1 MKTLKVWRI
10 RSADWFNF
18 IDNPEISWFMAL
30 VKKHNKHMFTT
41 IVQQTIMGDPNSGSD
56 WTIIQ
61 TFLVPMR
68 FGLSSFSI

>member
-1 MKTLKVWRI
+1 
-10 RSADWFNF
+10 
-18 IDNPEISWFMAL
+18 MAL

-41 IVQQTIMGDPNSGSD
+41 IVQQTIIGDPNSGSD

>member
-1 MKTLKVWRI
+1 
-10 RSADWFNF
+10 
-18 IDNPEISWFMAL
+18 
-30 VKKHNKHMFTT
+30 MFTT

-56 WTIIQ
+56 WTITQ